1 MSDLQESEENADS
14 SEKETKSDKEKQIA
28 STEGTQAT
36 EQSNEKKK
44 KNHEDDNGATS
55 KKKKKTLLEIKQHR
69 EHHALTVKTIR
80 KIVDISS
87 PRDK

>member
-44 KNHEDDNGATS
+44 KNPEDDNGATS
-55 KKKKKTLLEIKQHR
+55 KKKKTLLEIKQHR
-69 EHHALTVKTIR
+69 EHHALTVETIR